1 MENYIEK
8 NVTSLNILEETEL
21 PLKSIEVLEDIC
33 IHVIDKDGRTI
44 LYSKGCE
51 EIEHYKKGDIL
62 GKHISETYM
71 LNENIDLDD
80 ESSLAL
86 KVLKTGKPVKDK
98 HMNYL
103 TKRGKVINVIS
114 SGYPILIGN
123 EIAGAICVFKDVSQI
138 MEMAATIEKLHDVI
152 LLQKK
157 NEYKNGTQFHFQD
170 ILGKSSAIKT
180 AIDMAKKIS
189 ISSSPVLI
197 IGETGTG
204 KELFAQ
210 GIHNYCSVSNGPFVA
225 INCSAIPETLLESI
239 LFGTSKGA
247 FTGATDKPGIFEE
260 AQNGTLFLD
269 ELNSMSL
276 SLQSKLLRVLETKKI
291 RRIGSNKEISINV
304 RIISATNIDP
314 VDAVKKNQFRSDLY
328 YRLAVLTLEV
338 PPLRKRID
346 DVEELSMS
354 FIESNNKI
362 MGKYVQGISNEA
374 INLLLNYDWPG
385 NVRQLKHAIDYSMSV
400 SEINDIIITPEHL
413 PTYIVKSFKNKEI
426 YNHVEDITYNN
437 LKETMMDIERK
448 IIIEEVKR
456 NNGNLSQSAKK
467 LGISRQHLQYRLKI
481 LDIFNLI

>member
-1 MENYIEK
+1 MGRSTENK
-8 NVTSLNILEETEL
+8 VTSLNSVNETDF
-21 PLKSIEVLEDIC
+21 PLRSIEVLEDIC

-44 LYSKGCE
+44 HYSKGCE
-51 EIEHYKKGDIL
+51 QIEHYKKGDIL

-71 LNENIDLDD
+71 LNEKNDLDD

-86 KVLKTGKPVKDK
+86 NVLKTGKPVKDK
-98 HMNYL
+98 HMKYL
-103 TKRGKVINVIS
+103 TKKGKVINVIS
-114 SGYPILIGN
+114 SGYPILIEN
-123 EIAGAICVFKDVSQI
+123 KIAGAICVFKDVSQI
-138 MEMAATIEKLHDVI
+138 MEMASTIEKLQDVI

-157 NEYKNGTQFHFQD
+157 NEVKNGTQFHFRD
-170 ILGKSSAIKT
+170 IIGKSSEIKT
-180 AIDMAKKIS
+180 AIDMAKKIA

-197 IGETGTG
+197 IGETGSG

-210 GIHNYCSVSNGPFVA
+210 GIHNYSSVSNGPFVA

-291 RRIGSNKEISINV
+291 RKIGSNYEMSVNA

-314 VDAVKKNQFRSDLY
+314 VEAVKKNQFRSDLY

-346 DVEELSMS
+346 DIEELSTS

-362 MGKYVQGISNEA
+362 MGKCVQGISDDT
-374 INLLLNYDWPG
+374 IKLLKNYEWPG

-400 SEINDIIITPEHL
+400 SEINEVFINPEHL
-413 PTYIVKSFKNKEI
+413 PAYIVKDKRNIEI
-426 YNHVEDITYNN
+426 YNLRENFNGNN
-437 LKETMMDIERK
+437 LKETMLEIERN
-448 IIIEEVKR
+448 IIIEEVRR

-467 LGISRQHLQYRLKI
+467 LGISRQHLQYRLKV
-481 LDIFNLI
+481 LEIFDRI